1 MELYTRIL
9 LPKAR
14 FSFSYEDRVVMM
26 GSCFA
31 ENIGRKLEENKSV
44 SYTHLRAHE
53 TG

>member
-31 ENIGRKLEENKSV
+31 ENIGGNWKRINSP
-44 SYTHLRAHE
+44 
-53 TG
+53 

>member
-26 GSCFA
+26 LLLRREYRA
-31 ENIGRKLEENKSV
+31 EAGRE
-44 SYTHLRAHE
+44 
-53 TG
+53 